1 MKSVRC
7 RDLGVVC
14 DFVALGDTNEVV
26 ITNMFA
32 HSVEH
37 HHDKHEHMFG
47 DKAAAL
53 VGDMEGAI
61 KDA

>member
-7 RDLGVVC
+7 RDLGVDC
-14 DFVALGDTNEVV
+14 YLVASGDTNEVV

>member
-1 MKSVRC
+1 MKSLRC
-7 RDLGVVC
+7 KDLGVDC
-14 DFVALGDTNEVV
+14 DFVTSGDTNEFV

-37 HHDKHEHMFG
+37 HHKKHEHMFG

-61 KDA
+61 KDT

>member
-7 RDLGVVC
+7 RDLGVDC
-14 DFVALGDTNEVV
+14 EFVASGDTNEVV

>member
-1 MKSVRC
+1 MKSLRC
-7 RDLGVVC
+7 RNLGVDC
-14 DFVALGDTNEVV
+14 DFVTSGDTNEVV
-26 ITNMFA
+26 ITDMFA

-37 HHDKHEHMFG
+37 HSEIHDHMFG

-53 VGDMEGAI
+53 VADMEEAV

>member
-1 MKSVRC
+1 MKSLCC
-7 RDLGVVC
+7 RDLGVDC
-14 DFVALGDTNEVV
+14 DYVASGDTNELV

-37 HHDKHEHMFG
+37 HNEKHEHMFG
-47 DKAAAL
+47 DKATAL
-53 VGDMEGAI
+53 VGDMADAI